1 MTQLECKIMVLNIQ
15 LLLTGDEILSGDIL
29 DTNAQY
35 LAQGFQE
42 HALNVSKKVTV
53 GDDIKQLVYQIQ
65 QQSIEADILVINGGL
80 GPTIDDLTA
89 QALAMAANLPLAIHK
104 TALEHLEKWCAT
116 RGYQL
121 NDANKKQA
129 MLPQGCSIIP
139 NPIGSAVG
147 FKLTLNHCDIYCTPG
162 VPIEM
167 KRMFK
172 ETILPEIVQQ
182 HGHSS
187 GKRTHKWQ
195 VFGLGES
202 TIQQLIQQHYP
213 QWPKEIELGFRASMP
228 IVEVKLTSNTHLEDS
243 IIQQWQHNVC
253 ELLGDHVISQHN
265 ESLPQVVLNILSSQQ
280 KKITFAESCTGG
292 LISSLLTQLSGSS
305 QVFDMGFVTYSNQM
319 KHTMLAVPLD
329 VLETDGAVSKNTVIA
344 MLKGALDK
352 TNADIG
358 VAVSGIAGPSGGTE
372 DKPVGIVWL
381 AWGTLNNINTCC
393 LYLPYER
400 KTFQLFVAHCGL
412 DLIRR
417 QLLGLASTPDYMISR
432 KFSAENSKR

>member
-1 MTQLECKIMVLNIQ
+1 MALNIQ
-15 LLLTGDEILSGDIL
+15 LLLTGDEILAGDIL
-29 DTNAQY
+29 DTNAQF
-35 LAQGFQE
+35 LAQGFKE
-42 HALNVSKKVTV
+42 HDLTVSKKVTV
-53 GDDIKQLVYQIQ
+53 GDNLKHLVCQIQ

-89 QALAMAANLPLAIHK
+89 QALALAANVPLE
-104 TALEHLEKWCAT
+104 TNELALQHLSHWCSS

-121 NDANKKQA
+121 TDANKKQA
-129 MLPQGCSIIP
+129 ILPKDCTILP

-162 VPIEM
+162 VPSEM
-167 KRMFK
+167 KRMFTA
-172 ETILPEIVQQ
+172 EILPEILQRY
-182 HGHSS
+182 GHSS
-187 GKRTHKWQ
+187 GKKTLKWH

-202 TIQQLIQQHYP
+202 TIQQLIKQHYP

-228 IVEVKLTSNTHLEDS
+228 IVEVKLTYNTHLDDS
-243 IIQQWQHNVC
+243 IIQLWRNNIYK
-253 ELLGDHVISQHN
+253 LLGDHVISQHN
-265 ESLPQVVLNILSSQQ
+265 ESLPQVVLSILSSQK

-319 KHTMLAVPLD
+319 KHAMLAVPLD
-329 VLETDGAVSKNTVIA
+329 VLETDGAVSENTVIA

-352 TNADIG
+352 THADIG

-400 KTFQLFVAHCGL
+400 KTFQLFVAHCGF

-417 QLLGLASTPDYMISR
+417 QLLQLTSTPEYLISR
-432 KFSAENSKR
+432 KFAPKNGKSL